1 MITYVHDKLQK
12 KMADV
17 NVGFNQLQGE
27 DFINNE
33 NFAKQ
38 LFSRI
43 RTENV
48 FQDFEHGKYFHV
60 IFKVVRK

>member
-1 MITYVHDKLQK
+1 
-12 KMADV
+12 MADV

-27 DFINNE
+27 EFINNE